1 MNLTSRIVS
10 ALLAAAVVA
19 IILKLQRRGG
29 ISSKYG
35 LLWMVT
41 SALML
46 VLAAAPDVADT
57 VGGWL
62 GVDYTPSLVFMAA
75 LGFVLVVLVQYSWE
89 LSRTEER
96 IQVLMEEV
104 ALLRQEVE
112 SQQEHRETLPPQP
125 KRSHPDSLGIA
136 AKGDEQ
142 SIGR

>member
-1 MNLTSRIVS
+1 MSLTARIVS
-10 ALLAAAVVA
+10 ALLAAVVVG

-29 ISSKYG
+29 MVSKYG

-75 LGFVLVVLVQYSWE
+75 LGFVLIVLVQYSWE
-89 LSRTEER
+89 LSRTEQR
-96 IQVLMEEV
+96 IQILMEEM
-104 ALLRQEVE
+104 ALLRRELEDQKKEAE
-112 SQQEHRETLPPQP
+112 SE
-125 KRSHPDSLGIA
+125 D
-136 AKGDEQ
+136 
-142 SIGR
+142 

>member
-1 MNLTSRIVS
+1 MSLTARIVS
-10 ALLAAAVVA
+10 ALLAAVVVA

-29 ISSKYG
+29 MVSKYG
-35 LLWMVT
+35 LLWMII

-75 LGFVLVVLVQYSWE
+75 LGFVLIVLVQYSWE
-89 LSRTEER
+89 LSRTEQR

-104 ALLRQEVE
+104 ALLR
-112 SQQEHRETLPPQP
+112 RELEDQKKDTPT
-125 KRSHPDSLGIA
+125 
-136 AKGDEQ
+136 GD
-142 SIGR
+142 